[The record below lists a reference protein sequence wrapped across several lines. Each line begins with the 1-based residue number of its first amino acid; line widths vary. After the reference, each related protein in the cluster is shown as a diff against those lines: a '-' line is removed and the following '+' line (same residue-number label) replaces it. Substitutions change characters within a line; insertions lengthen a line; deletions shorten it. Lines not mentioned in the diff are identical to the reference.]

1 MTNIELK
8 MKELADKAVA
18 AREASILNRLEDP
31 AYQQRFINYKINEG
45 VFKFLS
51 DMEITFRS
59 IVEMNPVQRAD
70 NTPKKWTNRY
80 VYGIGDSVRILV
92 NLLNGFRYAAAPHRA
107 LMKVELPISESIAGQ
122 AVDAI
127 GTFSYFNSKTNEV
140 VQGDVGDATKAT
152 ELLEII
158 ATELGL
164 VIDFSQLTQANL
176 EKIEAKALADAN
188 RSQAAF
194 LAAIEH
200 SQSLGIDFSM

>member
-1 MTNIELK
+1 
-8 MKELADKAVA
+8 
-18 AREASILNRLEDP
+18 
-31 AYQQRFINYKINEG
+31 
-45 VFKFLS
+45 
-51 DMEITFRS
+51 
-59 IVEMNPVQRAD
+59 
-70 NTPKKWTNRY
+70 
-80 VYGIGDSVRILV
+80 
-92 NLLNGFRYAAAPHRA
+92 
-107 LMKVELPISESIAGQ
+107 MKVELPISESIAGQ